1 MGCRRLFIFIL
12 CLQIIVSLLNSYS
25 ILIFNLIS
33 ALFVSRYLYSKMDGE
48 GFRGGAVV
56 ESLPANAGDTGSG
69 PGPGGSHMPRSSW
82 ARAPQLLS
90 LRCRAHVPQLL
101 KPVRLEPVLCTKR
114 SHRNEK
120 PMHSNEDAAQPKII
134 NK

>member
-1 MGCRRLFIFIL
+1 MRDINIGQGRKCIGGSNLLSLFGQEVMTAKNMNNITI
-12 CLQIIVSLLNSYS
+12 
-25 ILIFNLIS
+25 
-33 ALFVSRYLYSKMDGE
+33 KK
-48 GFRGGAVV
+48 FRDFPGGAVV
-56 ESLPANAGDTGSG
+56 ENPPANAGDTGSG

-101 KPVRLEPVLCTKR
+101 KPVRLEPVPCTKR